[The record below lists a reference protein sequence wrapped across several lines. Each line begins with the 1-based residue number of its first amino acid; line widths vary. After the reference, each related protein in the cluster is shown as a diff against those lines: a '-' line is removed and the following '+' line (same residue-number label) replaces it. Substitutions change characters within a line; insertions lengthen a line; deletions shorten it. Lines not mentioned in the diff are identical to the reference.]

1 MDASPDSDDT
11 IDDDRSGRRAKR
23 GLMERRFLISARG
36 STVGR
41 EILAGLTT
49 FVAMVYI
56 VAVNPAVM
64 AQAGMDRSDVA
75 IATII
80 VSIAGSMAT
89 GLLANLPL
97 GLAPSMGSNA
107 FFAYVIV
114 GQMGLSWQ
122 AGLAIMLGSGVIVL
136 LLGVAGIRER
146 LTRGIPDDMKIGLNA
161 AFGVFLC
168 RIAVSQIGL
177 SAGPDSRSDAGL
189 ILLLVAAIPATFVL
203 AARRTP
209 GALIGSVLVTATICE
224 LVSGR
229 GMANMFAVL
238 LPVWP
243 HWPLHTAFA
252 LDLGPLAAKPLEG
265 LIALAFVTFNE
276 CVGLIATTVTVT
288 RTAGLEIAGSVRAAY
303 MSDASAT
310 VLGGLLGTAS
320 VSPYIESV
328 AGVEAGGRTG
338 LTAIVASVGFIAT
351 LFFSPLFSSIPPVA
365 TTPALMTLG
374 GLMAWRSIGEL
385 AAKDMVSAI
394 MSVTMAVAALLS
406 GNLTDALALGMIV
419 YLVARWHA
427 GIVSRPAR
435 VFCILFV
442 ATWAVSKLA
451 V

>member
-11 IDDDRSGRRAKR
+11 TGDNRSGRRAKR
-23 GLMERRFLISARG
+23 GLLERHFLISARG

-64 AQAGMDRSDVA
+64 AQAGMDSSDVA
-75 IATII
+75 IATIV

-146 LTRGIPDDMKIGLNA
+146 LTQGIPDDMKIGLNA
-161 AFGVFLC
+161 AFGFFLC

-177 SAGPDSRSDAGL
+177 AAGPDARPDAGL
-189 ILLLVAAIPATFVL
+189 ILLLLAIPATFVL

-209 GALIGSVLVTATICE
+209 GALIGSVLVTATIFE
-224 LVSGR
+224 LASGR
-229 GMANMFAVL
+229 GVANALAAL

-243 HWPLHTAFA
+243 HWPRHTAFA
-252 LDLGPLAAKPLEG
+252 LDFGPLIAKPLVG

-288 RTAGLEIAGSVRAAY
+288 RAAGQESAGGMRAAY
-303 MSDASAT
+303 VSDASAT

-338 LTAIVASVGFIAT
+338 LTAIVASLGFIAT
-351 LFFSPLFSSIPPVA
+351 LFFTPLFSSIPPVA

-385 AAKDMVSAI
+385 AAKDIVSVI
-394 MSVTMAVAALLS
+394 TSVTMAGIALVS

-419 YLVARWHA
+419 YLAARWH
-427 GIVSRPAR
+427 GGSISQPAR
-435 VFCILFV
+435 LFCILFV
-442 ATWAVSKLA
+442 AAWVVSKFA